1 MNIQRYRIYEL
12 SSRAVMSYAQ
22 EEDGIYR
29 YDLNLKAVDQCLA
42 SSASH
47 EQDSNALFFQIL
59 SEIHGRRFRE
69 TVADDVNEELAEII
83 FYMNFQKVFD
93 TRGLHQ
99 REIIRQKKAECMF
112 RPEGITL
119 DFGSGSHRYLAF
131 ERSGNMS
138 RESRL
143 SFIREDFYAPI
154 RKRIMLDL
162 EIQRCQLS
170 KLYAYNGLMLSS
182 GKRIEGIGIEKK
194 HRVIVV
200 DNPKLT
206 TDREFMVTVRDDG
219 TNGSTRKFF
228 RQEMLKEVGVT
239 CFDGE
244 GLISKAYAEKLDIA
258 YCGQHTHSSFQIRMP
273 YVKGMLH
280 AVDFHEFFKMFH
292 VKMIQDVWGNYH
304 EVEKIDIILT
314 ASQFKALGWFRDCKK
329 NWEDYWKAF
338 EKYHHAL
345 YITNVSKEAVEG
357 LTELNYQFLA
367 TVSIQSEEFRPADLP
382 GGWDHSPAEDE
393 RNWLTKA
400 TEQRYYD
407 LRVDEDSRRVFF
419 LEALTKPG
427 ISKHSKEYIMAAVL
441 RKNPLF
447 LHEEVYQKQL
457 DAQAEQILKGY
468 AVGRLLVPG
477 DIRYLSGDLLSL
489 LYHIGRNNEAISLVD
504 VPFRREV
511 LADPFAE
518 NSFYASGTA
527 YAHDTLC
534 TLLRNPHIARNEE
547 IQLSVYPEDKLRDFY
562 FGHLTDVVMV
572 DARMLAAERLG
583 GADYDGDLVR
593 TISDPLLNTAVR
605 RNYEYNPYDGHIQL
619 TNQANLPLLMIP
631 SMASKEQN
639 PNDWHA
645 RYETAKNTFSA
656 RIGQICNAAL
666 DRSVIAYN
674 EKTDPKLRKRYKEE
688 TEVLAILSGLEID
701 AAKTGIRPDLSEYL
715 GHKIQRT
722 PFLKYKTMVEESKE
736 RRAWYEDTH
745 QQKIDRFFAN
755 TDWEQVDSPVERL
768 PLLARRLREGT
779 KKAKSRK
786 ARDSQ
791 LFTFAQ
797 EKDWISKLNPR
808 TLEKVKGLLADY
820 EACLKRIRSCRAPAK
835 ENRRKADIE
844 RSLYRRGLED
854 LYDTDELYALF
865 QTIDP
870 AHLTN
875 LRTAIREEKWHLMKE
890 QDREAFLVRWLPGPD
905 FGEWYDLLIDFRHY
919 GFRVLS
925 DVVGDID
932 DANNGANRKQ
942 LHRVGDSEAFASMMQ
957 AYIDYPRAKY
967 YRDAVAKEC
976 RELLKGIVNLNT
988 AVRYIVALGKRDLLW
1003 DLLSDLIEKNVIGV
1017 EVDGN
1022 VE

>member
-1 MNIQRYRIYEL
+1 MNVQRYRIYEL
-12 SSRAVMSYAQ
+12 SARAVMSYAQ

-29 YDLNLKAVDQCLA
+29 YDLNSKAVDQCLV
-42 SSASH
+42 SFASH

-69 TVADDVNEELAEII
+69 TVTEDVNEELSEIV

-93 TRGLHQ
+93 TRGLRR

-143 SFIREDFYAPI
+143 SFIREDLYAPI

-206 TDREFMVTVRDDG
+206 TDREFMVTVRDGG
-219 TNGSTRKFF
+219 TNDSTRKFF
-228 RQEMLKEVGVT
+228 RQEELKEVGVT

-244 GLISKAYAEKLDIA
+244 GLISKAYAERLDIA
-258 YCGQHTHSSFQIRMP
+258 YCGAHIHSSFQIRMP

-280 AVDFHEFFKMFH
+280 QVDFKDFFRKYN
-292 VKMIQDVWGNYH
+292 VKTIQDVWGNPH
-304 EVEKIDIILT
+304 PVDSVDIILT
-314 ASQFKALGWFRDCKK
+314 VSQFKAFGWFRDCKK
-329 NWEDYWKAF
+329 DWQDYWTAF
-338 EKYHHAL
+338 KKYSHAL
-345 YITNVSKEAVEG
+345 YITNVSKESTEG

-367 TVSIQSEEFRPADLP
+367 TVSIQSEEFRPSDLP

-407 LRVDEDSRRVFF
+407 LRVDEDSRQAFF

-427 ISKHSKEYIMAAVL
+427 ISKHSKEYVMAAVL
-441 RKNPLF
+441 QKNPLF

-468 AVGRLLVPG
+468 AVGRLLVAG

-489 LYHIGRNNEAISLVD
+489 LYHIGWKNEAFSLLD
-504 VPFRREV
+504 VPFQREV
-511 LADPFAE
+511 MADPFAE
-518 NSFYASGTA
+518 NSFYAPGAA
-527 YAHDTLC
+527 YEHDALC

-572 DARMLAAERLG
+572 DAKMLAAERLG
-583 GADYDGDLVR
+583 SADYDGDLVR
-593 TISDPLLNTAVR
+593 TISDPLLNAAVR
-605 RNYEYNPYDGHIQL
+605 RNYEYNPYDGQILL

-631 SMASKEQN
+631 SMASKEQS
-639 PNDWHA
+639 PDDWHA
-645 RYETAKNTFSA
+645 RYETVKNTFSA

-674 EKTDPKLRKRYKEE
+674 EKTDPKLRKRYKQE

-715 GHKIQRT
+715 GRKIQRT
-722 PFLKYKTMVEESKE
+722 PFLKYKTMVEESEE

-745 QQKIDRFFAN
+745 RQRIDRFFAD

-797 EKDWISKLNPR
+797 EKNWISKLDPR
-808 TLEKVKGLLADY
+808 TLEKVKELLADY

-854 LYDTDELYALF
+854 FYDTDELYALF

-870 AHLTN
+870 AHITK
-875 LRTAIREEKWHLMKE
+875 LRSAIREEKWHLMKE
-890 QDREAFLVRWLPGPD
+890 QDREGFLVRWLPGEE
-905 FGEWYDLLIDFRHY
+905 FEEWYDLLLDYRHY
-919 GFRVLS
+919 GFRVLG

-932 DANNGANRKQ
+932 DANNGADRKQ
-942 LHRVGDSEAFASMMQ
+942 LHRVGDSESFAAMMQ
-957 AYIDYPRAKY
+957 AYIDHPRAKY

-988 AVRYIVALGKRDLLW
+988 AVRYMVALGKRELLW
-1003 DLLSDLIEKNVIGV
+1003 DLLSDLIEKNVIAV
-1017 EVDGN
+1017 EVDEN
-1022 VE
+1022 AE